1 MTARIP
7 LHRTLSALIDGVTPD
22 HPELAIEEAEINL
35 PLQVRLEHGVNG
47 PVLTA
52 HPPHSAYLSGVN
64 PVVHRTRIRIEAAGS
79 EESGLAE
86 SPTPAL
92 PGASA

>member
-1 MTARIP
+1 MTARIA
-7 LHRTLSALIDGVTPD
+7 LHQTLSALIDGVTPD

-35 PLQVRLEHGVNG
+35 PLQVWLEHGAEG

-64 PVVHRTRIRIEAAGS
+64 PVVHRTRIRIEAADPKG
-79 EESGLAE
+79 SGLAE
-86 SPTPAL
+86 SPTPAW